1 MKKLYVIYVNKRHSQ
16 DMVGIFTSEEEMR
29 DGYDEFSRYAQNP
42 KLGKGVDSGERH
54 YYKIIEANSI
64 LIDD

>member
-1 MKKLYVIYVNKRHSQ
+1 
-16 DMVGIFTSEEEMR
+16 MVGIFTSEEEMR